1 MSTVPSVLLVEDSE
15 TDSRIVQHAINYCDN
30 FDVDFHVEQDFFGA
44 KEWLQG
50 ARADLVLLD
59 LGLPDASGME
69 ALKGLLKIC
78 PDAPIVILTGLD
90 DMELGLLAIQLGA
103 EDYLPKSQL
112 NAENLERIIRHSIAR
127 FQSRSARK

>member
-1 MSTVPSVLLVEDSE
+1 MEDRPIKLLLVEDNP
-15 TDSRIVQHAINYCDN
+15 TDALILREALI
-30 FDVDFHVEQDFFGA
+30 
-44 KEWLQG
+44 
-50 ARADLVLLD
+50 RADLVLLD

-127 FQSRSARK
+127 FQSRSERN